1 MATYV
6 PNASDVTQP
15 TGDKKVASAA
25 PEFRTAKT
33 KLVKTLSVPEAG
45 EFPAYP
51 ALLQRALKIANFDLG
66 GNPQTLISVGDVLDL
81 LALNPTELVFPLDL
95 GFIADT
101 YVTSTYDLGGI

>member
-6 PNASDVTQP
+6 PNASDATQP
-15 TGDKKVASAA
+15 TGDKKVSSAA
-25 PEFRTAKT
+25 PEFRTAKA
-33 KLVKTLSVPEAG
+33 KLNKSLIVPEATVG
-45 EFPAYP
+45 AYP
-51 ALLQRALKIANFDLG
+51 ARLQRALKFANFDVS
-66 GNPQTLISVGDVLDL
+66 GNPQTLVSVGDVLDL